1 MIVKELIE
9 QLQQLDPDLHVFTE
23 GYEGGYNDLVTV
35 SEIRDIALDVHTEWY
50 YGKHEEA
57 DTAYYVPDKSK
68 HTIVKGVIL

>member
-1 MIVKELIE
+1 ME
-9 QLQQLDPDLHVFTE
+9 
-23 GYEGGYNDLVTV
+23 
-35 SEIRDIALDVHTEWY
+35 IALNVHKEWY

>member
-1 MIVKELIE
+1 MTVKELIE
-9 QLQQLDPDLHVFTE
+9 QLQTLDPDLHVFVR
-23 GYEGGYNDLVTV
+23 GYEGGYDDAGPASSIMEV
-35 SEIRDIALDVHTEWY
+35 ALDVHKEWY